1 MKNIIRWFIL
11 NTVAANLL
19 MVFIIIAGIFTLSRL
34 RMEVFPDITIP
45 IINVSVVYPGA
56 SPEDIEES
64 ICVKVEEQV
73 QGINGLKRITSSS
86 NEGYGSINIEV
97 ENGYDIDEVKDE
109 VKSQVDAITSFPDDA
124 EKPTIRSFD
133 GQPEVITIA
142 VHGHVDEASLLNIA
156 EKVRD
161 EVSELPNITQTRL
174 GKKPREISIEISE
187 NTLQK
192 YGISFDY
199 VANKIRTSSMDV
211 PGGAIE
217 TYDGEIL
224 IRSKGQAY
232 TGEEFGIIPV
242 LSLADGSTVF
252 LRDIAEIVD
261 GFQDV
266 EYDIKFNS
274 EPALLIRVYRTGEQ
288 NALDIADAVH
298 GYIKKKNPVMP
309 PGVSLTTM
317 KDESVILRG
326 RIELLTENAY
336 LGLGLVLIVLALF
349 LKPKLAAW
357 VSLGIPISFMGGF
370 WLLPL
375 FDVSI
380 NMISL
385 FTFILVLGI
394 VVDDA
399 IVVGE
404 NIHIYLKRGLSGVD
418 AALEGAYQVAK
429 PVIFAVLTTMVTFSP
444 MILVEGALGKIW
456 KIIPVVTILVLM
468 FSLIESLTILPAHLA
483 HMKINEAK
491 KKNRFSQ
498 WWSDIQMGIHNWLQ
512 GFIKNKYTPVLEL
525 ALKNRGNTVA
535 IAISIFILTVGLVAS
550 GFIRFNFFPP
560 LEADIVIAGV
570 EYPEGTP
577 VSLTKVGL
585 DQIEKSA
592 YKLKDSLEVL
602 YPENKIFINMVS
614 TAGDQPIKT
623 QSARGPGNL
632 DATFFGS
639 HLAECVIELA
649 PGEERPIS
657 TVEISKIWRE
667 LTGPIPGVKQVTFDS
682 DLFTTGAPIEI
693 QLSSVNREDLK
704 AVTNS
709 LKDKLQ
715 TYAGVF
721 DIKDS
726 FSAGK
731 DEIKLNLLPEAQNYG
746 ITMASLARQ
755 VRQAFYGDEVQRVQ
769 RGRDE
774 VKVFLRYPKDERV
787 SLNNLEQM
795 NVRVGNNVEVPLG
808 QVAQGEL
815 SSGYSTITRTDRK
828 RSISI
833 TADVDLSEANANE
846 ILAKF
851 ETEHIAP
858 ILLDYPSVN
867 YSFEGEQREQRDTLS
882 SLFKNFAL
890 ALFVV
895 YVLLAIPFKSYLQPL
910 IIMSAIPFGFTGAVI
925 GHIIMGMNL
934 AVLSIIGIV
943 ALSGV
948 VVNDSLVMVDFIN
961 RYKREDGKT
970 SLEAALAAGPRRFRP
985 ILLTSITTFVG
996 LFPLLIEKSVQAQ
1009 FLIPMAISL
1018 AYGVLFATLIT
1029 LILVPTSYL
1038 IIEDIKD
1045 FFGRLTNKN
1054 A

>member
-1 MKNIIRWFIL
+1 MKNIIRWFIT

-19 MVFIIIAGIFTLSRL
+19 MIFIIIAGFFTLSRL
-34 RMEVFPDITIP
+34 RMEVFPDIAIP
-45 IINVSVVYPGA
+45 IINVSVIYPGS
-56 SPEDIEES
+56 SPEDVEES
-64 ICVKVEEQV
+64 ICVKIEEQV
-73 QGINGLKRITSSS
+73 QGINGIKKITSTS
-86 NEGYGSINIEV
+86 NEGYGSVNVEV
-97 ENGYDIDEVKDE
+97 ENGYDLDEVKDE
-109 VKSQVDAITSFPDDA
+109 VKSKVDGITSFPDGA
-124 EKPTIRSFD
+124 EKPTVRSFE

-142 VHGHVDEASLLNIA
+142 VHGRVDEASLLSIA
-156 EKVRD
+156 EGIRE
-161 EVSELPNITQTRL
+161 EVSDLPSITQTRL
-174 GKKPREISIEISE
+174 GKKPREISIEVSE
-187 NTLQK
+187 ETLQK
-192 YGISFDY
+192 YGLSFDFIS
-199 VANKIRTSSMDV
+199 NRIRASSMDV

-232 TGEEFGIIPV
+232 TGEDFGSIPV
-242 LSLADGSTVF
+242 LSMPDGSTLL
-252 LRDIAEIVD
+252 LRDISEIKD

-274 EPALLIRVYRTGEQ
+274 EPAYLIRVYRTGDQ
-288 NALDIADAVH
+288 NALDIAENVH
-298 GYIKKKNPVMP
+298 NYLKKKRPTMP
-309 PGVSLTTM
+309 PGISLSSM

-326 RIELLTENAY
+326 RIDLLVENAA
-336 LGLGLVLIVLALF
+336 LGLSLVLIVLALF
-349 LKPKLAAW
+349 LKPKLAGW

-370 WLLPL
+370 WLLPI

-404 NIHIYLKRGLSGVD
+404 NIHIFRKRGLKGPD

-444 MILVEGALGKIW
+444 MILVEGALGKVW
-456 KIIPVVTILVLM
+456 RIIPVVTIVVLI

-483 HMKINEAK
+483 HLKEDSPT
-491 KKNRFSQ
+491 KNNFFSK
-498 WWSDIQMGIHNWLQ
+498 WWNGVQQGIHGGLQ
-512 GFIKNKYTPVLEL
+512 TFIKNTYTPVLEW
-525 ALKNRGNTVA
+525 ALKNRATTIS
-535 IAISIFILTVGLVAS
+535 IAISTFILSLGIVAS
-550 GFIRFNFFPP
+550 GFLKFNFFPP
-560 LEADIVIAGV
+560 LEADIVIATV

-577 VSLTKVGL
+577 VSITKEGL
-585 DQIEKSA
+585 ERIEESA
-592 YKLKDSLEVL
+592 FKLKDSLEES
-602 YPENKIFINMVS
+602 YPEQKIFINMVS

-657 TVEISKIWRE
+657 TIEISKIWRD
-667 LTGPIPGVKQVTFDS
+667 LTGPIPGVKQVEFES
-682 DLFTTGAPIEI
+682 DLFSTGPPIEI
-693 QLSSVNREDLK
+693 KLSSVSRNDLK
-704 AVTNS
+704 KVTS
-709 LKDKLQ
+709 ILKDKLQ

-731 DEIKLNLLPEAQNYG
+731 DEIKLTLRPEAQNYG
-746 ITMASLARQ
+746 ITMSSLARQ
-755 VRQAFYGDEVQRVQ
+755 VRQAFYGDEVQRIQ

-774 VKVFLRYPKDERV
+774 IKVFLRYPKNERV

-795 NVRVGNNVEVPLG
+795 NVRVGNNIEVPLG

-815 SSGYSTITRTDRK
+815 ASGYSTITRTDRK
-828 RSISI
+828 RSINI
-833 TADVDLSEANANE
+833 VADVDLTKANANE

-851 ETEHIAP
+851 EKDHISP
-858 ILLDYPSVN
+858 LLKDYPSVN
-867 YSFEGEQREQRDTLS
+867 YSFEGEQREQRDTLG

-895 YVLLAIPFKSYLQPL
+895 YVLLAVPFKSYLQPL

-925 GHIIMGMNL
+925 GHLVMGMNL

-961 RYKREDGKT
+961 RYKREDGK
-970 SLEAALAAGPRRFRP
+970 SNLEAAMAAGPRRFRP
-985 ILLTSITTFVG
+985 ILLTSVTTFVG
-996 LFPLLIEKSVQAQ
+996 LFPLLIEKSVQAK
-1009 FLIPMAISL
+1009 FLVPMAISL
-1018 AYGVLFATLIT
+1018 AFGVLFATLIT
-1029 LILVPTSYL
+1029 LILVPTSYMV
-1038 IIEDIKD
+1038 IEDIKGI
-1045 FFGRLTNKN
+1045 FYKYFKKN

>member
-199 VANKIRTSSMDV
+199 VANKIRNSSMDV

-298 GYIKKKNPVMP
+298 RYIKKKNPFMP

-483 HMKINEAK
+483 HMKINEGK

-512 GFIKNKYTPVLEL
+512 GFIKNKYTPVLGL
-525 ALKNRGNTVA
+525 ALKHRGNTVA

-585 DQIEKSA
+585 NQIEKSA

-808 QVAQGEL
+808 QIAQGEL

-851 ETEHIAP
+851 ETEHIIP
-858 ILLDYPSVN
+858 ILLDFPSVD

-895 YVLLAIPFKSYLQPL
+895 YVLLAVPFKSYLQPL

-961 RYKREDGKT
+961 RYKRDDGKT

-996 LFPLLIEKSVQAQ
+996 LFPLLIERSVQAQ

-1045 FFGRLTNKN
+1045 FFARLTNKN

>member
-1 MKNIIRWFIL
+1 
-11 NTVAANLL
+11 V
-19 MVFIIIAGIFTLSRL
+19 
-34 RMEVFPDITIP
+34 
-45 IINVSVVYPGA
+45 
-56 SPEDIEES
+56 
-64 ICVKVEEQV
+64 
-73 QGINGLKRITSSS
+73 
-86 NEGYGSINIEV
+86 
-97 ENGYDIDEVKDE
+97 
-109 VKSQVDAITSFPDDA
+109 
-124 EKPTIRSFD
+124 
-133 GQPEVITIA
+133 
-142 VHGHVDEASLLNIA
+142 SLLNIA

-161 EVSELPNITQTRL
+161 EVSELPKITQTRL
-174 GKKPREISIEISE
+174 GKKPREISIEVSE
-187 NTLQK
+187 KTLQK

-199 VANKIRTSSMDV
+199 IASKIRTSSMDV

-232 TGEEFGIIPV
+232 TGDEFGIIPV
-242 LSLADGSTVF
+242 LSLPDGSTVL
-252 LRDIAEIVD
+252 LRDIAEIED

-288 NALDIADAVH
+288 NALDIAEEVH
-298 GYIKKKNPVMP
+298 KYIKKKNPLMP
-309 PGVSLTTM
+309 PGISLTTM
-317 KDESVILRG
+317 KDESVILKG

-336 LGLGLVLIVLALF
+336 LGLTLVLIVLALF

-404 NIHIYLKRGLSGVD
+404 NIHIHLKRGLSGVD

-444 MILVEGALGKIW
+444 MILVEGATGKIW
-456 KIIPVVTILVLM
+456 KIIPVVTIVVLM

-483 HMKINEAK
+483 HMKLDENK
-491 KKNRFSQ
+491 KENKFLA
-498 WWSDIQMGIHNWLQ
+498 WWSKIQLSIHNWLQ
-512 GFIKNKYTPVLEL
+512 SFIKNRYIPVLEL
-525 ALKNRGNTVA
+525 ALRNRGNTVA
-535 IAISIFILTVGLVAS
+535 IAISIFILTIGLVAS

-577 VSLTKVGL
+577 VSLTKSGL
-585 DQIEKSA
+585 EQVEKSA

-602 YPENKIFINMVS
+602 YPNNKVFINMVS

-632 DATFFGS
+632 DASFFGS

-649 PGEERPIS
+649 PGEERSIS
-657 TVEISKIWRE
+657 TVDISRIWRE

-693 QLSSVNREDLK
+693 QLSSVNRDDLK
-704 AVTNS
+704 DVTTI

-731 DEIKLNLLPEAQNYG
+731 DEIKLNLRPEAQNYG
-746 ITMASLARQ
+746 ITMSLLARQ

-774 VKVFLRYPKDERV
+774 VKVFLRYPKEERV
-787 SLNNLEQM
+787 SLNNLEKM
-795 NVRVGNNVEVPLG
+795 MVRVGNNIEVPLG
-808 QVAQGEL
+808 QVAEGEL

-828 RSISI
+828 RSISV

-851 ETEHIAP
+851 EVEHIIP
-858 ILLDYPSVN
+858 ILRDYPSVN
-867 YSFEGEQREQRDTLS
+867 YSFEGEQREQRDTLG

-895 YVLLAIPFKSYLQPL
+895 YVLLAVPFKSYLQPL

-961 RYKREDGKT
+961 RYKREEGKT
-970 SLEAALAAGPRRFRP
+970 SLEAAMAAGPRRFRP

-1009 FLIPMAISL
+1009 FLVPMAISL

-1038 IIEDIKD
+1038 IIDDVKE
-1045 FFGRLTNKN
+1045 FFGG

>member
-1 MKNIIRWFIL
+1 
-11 NTVAANLL
+11 
-19 MVFIIIAGIFTLSRL
+19 
-34 RMEVFPDITIP
+34 MEDH
-45 IINVSVVYPGA
+45 SG
-56 SPEDIEES
+56 
-64 ICVKVEEQV
+64 
-73 QGINGLKRITSSS
+73 
-86 NEGYGSINIEV
+86 GY
-97 ENGYDIDEVKDE
+97 
-109 VKSQVDAITSFPDDA
+109 
-124 EKPTIRSFD
+124 
-133 GQPEVITIA
+133 
-142 VHGHVDEASLLNIA
+142 H
-156 EKVRD
+156 
-161 EVSELPNITQTRL
+161 
-174 GKKPREISIEISE
+174 
-187 NTLQK
+187 
-192 YGISFDY
+192 ISF
-199 VANKIRTSSMDV
+199 
-211 PGGAIE
+211 
-217 TYDGEIL
+217 
-224 IRSKGQAY
+224 
-232 TGEEFGIIPV
+232 
-242 LSLADGSTVF
+242 
-252 LRDIAEIVD
+252 
-261 GFQDV
+261 
-266 EYDIKFNS
+266 
-274 EPALLIRVYRTGEQ
+274 
-288 NALDIADAVH
+288 
-298 GYIKKKNPVMP
+298 
-309 PGVSLTTM
+309 
-317 KDESVILRG
+317 
-326 RIELLTENAY
+326 
-336 LGLGLVLIVLALF
+336 
-349 LKPKLAAW
+349 
-357 VSLGIPISFMGGF
+357 
-370 WLLPL
+370 
-375 FDVSI
+375 
-380 NMISL
+380 
-385 FTFILVLGI
+385 
-394 VVDDA
+394 
-399 IVVGE
+399 
-404 NIHIYLKRGLSGVD
+404 
-418 AALEGAYQVAK
+418 
-429 PVIFAVLTTMVTFSP
+429 
-444 MILVEGALGKIW
+444 
-456 KIIPVVTILVLM
+456 M

-483 HMKINEAK
+483 YMKINEAK

-704 AVTNS
+704 ALTNS

-851 ETEHIAP
+851 ESEHIVP

-895 YVLLAIPFKSYLQPL
+895 YVLLAVPFKSYLQPL

-961 RYKREDGKT
+961 RYKRDDGKT

-1045 FFGRLTNKN
+1045 FFGRLTIKN

>member
-693 QLSSVNREDLK
+693 QLSSANREDLK

-851 ETEHIAP
+851 ETEHIVP

-895 YVLLAIPFKSYLQPL
+895 YVLLAVPFKSYLQPL

-961 RYKREDGKT
+961 RYKRDDGKT

>member
-1 MKNIIRWFIL
+1 
-11 NTVAANLL
+11 
-19 MVFIIIAGIFTLSRL
+19 
-34 RMEVFPDITIP
+34 
-45 IINVSVVYPGA
+45 
-56 SPEDIEES
+56 
-64 ICVKVEEQV
+64 
-73 QGINGLKRITSSS
+73 
-86 NEGYGSINIEV
+86 
-97 ENGYDIDEVKDE
+97 
-109 VKSQVDAITSFPDDA
+109 
-124 EKPTIRSFD
+124 
-133 GQPEVITIA
+133 
-142 VHGHVDEASLLNIA
+142 
-156 EKVRD
+156 
-161 EVSELPNITQTRL
+161 
-174 GKKPREISIEISE
+174 
-187 NTLQK
+187 
-192 YGISFDY
+192 
-199 VANKIRTSSMDV
+199 MDV

-808 QVAQGEL
+808 QVAQGGL

-851 ETEHIAP
+851 ETEHIVP

-895 YVLLAIPFKSYLQPL
+895 YVLLAVPFKSYLQPL

-961 RYKREDGKT
+961 RYKRDDGKT

>member
-1 MKNIIRWFIL
+1 MKNIIRWFIT

-19 MVFIIIAGIFTLSRL
+19 MIFIIIAGFFTLSRL
-34 RMEVFPDITIP
+34 RMEVFPDIAIP
-45 IINVSVVYPGA
+45 IINVSVIYPGS
-56 SPEDIEES
+56 SPEDVEES
-64 ICVKVEEQV
+64 ICVKIEEQV
-73 QGINGLKRITSSS
+73 QGINGIKKITSTS
-86 NEGYGSINIEV
+86 NEGYGSVNVEV
-97 ENGYDIDEVKDE
+97 ENGYDLDEVKDE
-109 VKSQVDAITSFPDDA
+109 VKSKVDGITSFPDGA
-124 EKPTIRSFD
+124 EKPTVRSFE

-142 VHGHVDEASLLNIA
+142 VHGRVDEASLLSIA
-156 EKVRD
+156 EGIRE
-161 EVSELPNITQTRL
+161 EVSDLPSITQTRL
-174 GKKPREISIEISE
+174 GKKPREISIEVSE
-187 NTLQK
+187 ETLQK
-192 YGISFDY
+192 YGLSFDFIS
-199 VANKIRTSSMDV
+199 NRIRASSMDV

-232 TGEEFGIIPV
+232 TGEDFGSIPV
-242 LSLADGSTVF
+242 LSMPDGSTLL
-252 LRDIAEIVD
+252 LRDISEIKD

-274 EPALLIRVYRTGEQ
+274 EPAYLIRVYRTGDQ
-288 NALDIADAVH
+288 NALDIAENVH
-298 GYIKKKNPVMP
+298 NYLKKKRPTMP
-309 PGVSLTTM
+309 PGISLSSM

-326 RIELLTENAY
+326 RIDLLVENAA
-336 LGLGLVLIVLALF
+336 LGLSLVLVVLALF
-349 LKPKLAAW
+349 LKPKLAGW

-370 WLLPL
+370 WLLPI

-404 NIHIYLKRGLSGVD
+404 NIHIFRKRGLKGPD

-444 MILVEGALGKIW
+444 MILVEGALGKVW
-456 KIIPVVTILVLM
+456 RIIPVVTIVVLI

-483 HMKINEAK
+483 HLKEDSPAK
-491 KKNRFSQ
+491 NNFFSK
-498 WWSDIQMGIHNWLQ
+498 WWNGVQQGIHNGLQ
-512 GFIKNKYTPVLEL
+512 MFIKNTYTPVLEW
-525 ALKNRGNTVA
+525 ALKNRATTIS
-535 IAISIFILTVGLVAS
+535 IAISTFILSLGIVAS
-550 GFIRFNFFPP
+550 GFLKFNFFPP
-560 LEADIVIAGV
+560 LEADIVIATV

-577 VSLTKVGL
+577 VSITKEGL
-585 DQIEKSA
+585 ERIEESA
-592 YKLKDSLEVL
+592 FKLKDSLEES
-602 YPENKIFINMVS
+602 YPEQKIFINMVS

-657 TVEISKIWRE
+657 TVEISKIWRD
-667 LTGPIPGVKQVTFDS
+667 LTGPIPGVKQVEFES
-682 DLFTTGAPIEI
+682 DLFSTGPPIEI
-693 QLSSVNREDLK
+693 KLSSVSRDDLK
-704 AVTNS
+704 KVTS
-709 LKDKLQ
+709 ILKDKLQ

-731 DEIKLNLLPEAQNYG
+731 DEIKLTLRPEAQNYG
-746 ITMASLARQ
+746 ITMSSLARQ
-755 VRQAFYGDEVQRVQ
+755 VRQAFYGDEVQRIQ

-774 VKVFLRYPKDERV
+774 IKVFLRYPKNERV

-795 NVRVGNNVEVPLG
+795 NVRVGNNIEVPLG

-815 SSGYSTITRTDRK
+815 ASGYSTITRTDRK
-828 RSISI
+828 RSINI
-833 TADVDLSEANANE
+833 VADVDLTKANANE

-851 ETEHIAP
+851 EKDHISP
-858 ILLDYPSVN
+858 LLKDYPSVN
-867 YSFEGEQREQRDTLS
+867 YSFEGEQREQRDTLG

-895 YVLLAIPFKSYLQPL
+895 YVLLAVPFKSYLQPL

-925 GHIIMGMNL
+925 GHLVMGMNL

-961 RYKREDGKT
+961 RYKREDGK
-970 SLEAALAAGPRRFRP
+970 SNLEAAMAAGPRRFRP
-985 ILLTSITTFVG
+985 ILLTSVTTFVG
-996 LFPLLIEKSVQAQ
+996 LFPLLIEKSVQAK
-1009 FLIPMAISL
+1009 FLVPMAISL
-1018 AYGVLFATLIT
+1018 AFGVLFATLIT
-1029 LILVPTSYL
+1029 LILVPTSYMV
-1038 IIEDIKD
+1038 IEDIKGI
-1045 FFGRLTNKN
+1045 FYKYFKKN

>member
-73 QGINGLKRITSSS
+73 QGVNGLKRITSSS
-86 NEGYGSINIEV
+86 NEGYGSINIEI

-199 VANKIRTSSMDV
+199 VANKIRTSSMDI

-242 LSLADGSTVF
+242 LSLADGSKVF
-252 LRDIAEIVD
+252 LRDIAEIID

-298 GYIKKKNPVMP
+298 GYIKKKNLLMP

-483 HMKINEAK
+483 HMKINEGK

-602 YPENKIFINMVS
+602 YPENNIFINMVS

-693 QLSSVNREDLK
+693 QLSSVNREELK
-704 AVTNS
+704 AVTDR

-731 DEIKLNLLPEAQNYG
+731 DEIKLNLLPEAHNYG

-895 YVLLAIPFKSYLQPL
+895 YVLLAVPFKSYLQPL

-961 RYKREDGKT
+961 RYKRDDGKT
-970 SLEAALAAGPRRFRP
+970 SLEAALSAGPRRFRP

>member
-1 MKNIIRWFIL
+1 
-11 NTVAANLL
+11 
-19 MVFIIIAGIFTLSRL
+19 MV
-34 RMEVFPDITIP
+34 
-45 IINVSVVYPGA
+45 
-56 SPEDIEES
+56 
-64 ICVKVEEQV
+64 
-73 QGINGLKRITSSS
+73 
-86 NEGYGSINIEV
+86 
-97 ENGYDIDEVKDE
+97 
-109 VKSQVDAITSFPDDA
+109 
-124 EKPTIRSFD
+124 
-133 GQPEVITIA
+133 
-142 VHGHVDEASLLNIA
+142 
-156 EKVRD
+156 
-161 EVSELPNITQTRL
+161 
-174 GKKPREISIEISE
+174 
-187 NTLQK
+187 
-192 YGISFDY
+192 
-199 VANKIRTSSMDV
+199 
-211 PGGAIE
+211 
-217 TYDGEIL
+217 
-224 IRSKGQAY
+224 
-232 TGEEFGIIPV
+232 
-242 LSLADGSTVF
+242 
-252 LRDIAEIVD
+252 
-261 GFQDV
+261 
-266 EYDIKFNS
+266 
-274 EPALLIRVYRTGEQ
+274 
-288 NALDIADAVH
+288 
-298 GYIKKKNPVMP
+298 
-309 PGVSLTTM
+309 
-317 KDESVILRG
+317 
-326 RIELLTENAY
+326 
-336 LGLGLVLIVLALF
+336 LF
-349 LKPKLAAW
+349 
-357 VSLGIPISFMGGF
+357 
-370 WLLPL
+370 
-375 FDVSI
+375 
-380 NMISL
+380 
-385 FTFILVLGI
+385 
-394 VVDDA
+394 
-399 IVVGE
+399 
-404 NIHIYLKRGLSGVD
+404 
-418 AALEGAYQVAK
+418 
-429 PVIFAVLTTMVTFSP
+429 
-444 MILVEGALGKIW
+444 
-456 KIIPVVTILVLM
+456 

-483 HMKINEAK
+483 HMKVDEDK
-491 KKNRFSQ
+491 KENKFLA
-498 WWSDIQMGIHNWLQ
+498 WWSKIQLGIHNWLQ
-512 GFIKNKYTPVLEL
+512 SFIKNRYIPVLEL
-525 ALKNRGNTVA
+525 ALRNRGNTIA

-577 VSLTKVGL
+577 VSLTKSGL
-585 DQIEKSA
+585 EQVEKSA
-592 YKLKDSLEVL
+592 FRLKDSLEVL

-632 DATFFGS
+632 DANFFGS

-682 DLFTTGAPIEI
+682 DLFTSGAPIEI

-704 AVTNS
+704 AVTVR

-795 NVRVGNNVEVPLG
+795 NVRVGNNIEVPLG

-858 ILLDYPSVN
+858 ILRDYPAVD

-890 ALFVV
+890 ALFIV
-895 YVLLAIPFKSYLQPL
+895 YVLLAVPFKSYLQPL

-934 AVLSIIGIV
+934 AILSIIGIV

-996 LFPLLIEKSVQAQ
+996 LFPLLIEKSVQTQ
-1009 FLIPMAISL
+1009 IKIQL
-1018 AYGVLFATLIT
+1018 
-1029 LILVPTSYL
+1029 L
-1038 IIEDIKD
+1038 II
-1045 FFGRLTNKN
+1045 
-1054 A
+1054 

>member
-19 MVFIIIAGIFTLSRL
+19 MVFIIIAGLFTLSRL

-86 NEGYGSINIEV
+86 NESYGSINIEV

-109 VKSQVDAITSFPDDA
+109 VKSLVDAITSFPDDA
-124 EKPTIRSFD
+124 EKPTVRSFD

-142 VHGHVDEASLLNIA
+142 VHGNVDEVSLLNMA

-161 EVSELPNITQTRL
+161 EVSDLPNITQTRL

-192 YGISFDY
+192 YGLSFDY
-199 VANKIRTSSMDV
+199 VANKIRSSSMDV

-217 TYDGEIL
+217 TYNGEIL

-232 TGEEFGIIPV
+232 TGDEFGTIPI
-242 LSLADGSTVF
+242 LSLPDGSTVL
-252 LRDIAEIVD
+252 LRDLANIVD

-288 NALDIADAVH
+288 NALDIADEVH
-298 GYIKKKNPVMP
+298 KYIKKKNPTMP
-309 PGVSLTTM
+309 PGISLTTM

-336 LGLGLVLIVLALF
+336 LGLVLVLIVLALF

-399 IVVGE
+399 VVVGE
-404 NIHIYLKRGLSGVD
+404 NIHIFRKRGFSAVD
-418 AALEGAYQVAK
+418 AALEGTYQVAK
-429 PVIFAVLTTMVTFSP
+429 PVIFAVLTTMVTFTP
-444 MILVEGALGKIW
+444 MILVEGAMGKIW
-456 KIIPVVTILVLM
+456 KIIPVVTIVVLL

-483 HMKINEAK
+483 HMKDDDDEEE
-491 KKNRFSQ
+491 NRFLA
-498 WWSDIQMGIHNWLQ
+498 WWSTVQLVIHNGLQ
-512 GFIKNKYTPVLEL
+512 SFIKNQYNPLLEL
-525 ALKNRGNTVA
+525 ALKNRGNT
-535 IAISIFILTVGLVAS
+535 IAISISILIFTVGLVAS
-550 GFIRFNFFPP
+550 GFIKFNFFPP

-577 VSLTKVGL
+577 VQITKVGL
-585 DQIEKSA
+585 EQVEKAA
-592 YKLKDSLEVL
+592 YRLKDSLEVL
-602 YPENKIFINMVS
+602 YPDKKIFINMVS

-632 DATFFGS
+632 DANFFGS

-649 PGEERPIS
+649 PGEERPVS
-657 TVEISKIWRE
+657 TIEISKIWRE
-667 LTGPIPGVKQVTFDS
+667 LTGSIAGVKQVTFDS
-682 DLFTTGAPIEI
+682 DLFSSGAPIEI
-693 QLSSVNREDLK
+693 QLSSVNRENLK
-704 AVTNS
+704 EVTS
-709 LKDKLQ
+709 ILKDKLQ

-731 DEIKLNLLPEAQNYG
+731 DEIKLSLRPEAQNYG

-755 VRQAFYGDEVQRVQ
+755 VRQAFYGEEVQRVQ

-774 VKVFLRYPKDERV
+774 VKVFLRYPKEERA

-808 QVAQGEL
+808 QVASSEL

-828 RSISI
+828 RSISV

-851 ETEHIAP
+851 EKEHILP
-858 ILLDYPSVN
+858 ILKNYPNVI
-867 YSFEGEQREQRDTLS
+867 YSFEGEQREQRDTLG

-890 ALFVV
+890 ALFIV
-895 YVLLAIPFKSYLQPL
+895 YVLLAIPVKSYSQPL

-925 GHIIMGMNL
+925 GHVIMGMNL

-961 RYKREDGKT
+961 RYRHEDGK
-970 SLEAALAAGPRRFRP
+970 SCLEAALAAGPRRFRP

-1009 FLIPMAISL
+1009 FLVPMAISL
-1018 AYGVLFATLIT
+1018 AFGVLFATLIT

-1038 IIEDIKD
+1038 IIEDMKD
-1045 FFGRLTNKN
+1045 YSAKLFNKN

>member
-1 MKNIIRWFIL
+1 
-11 NTVAANLL
+11 
-19 MVFIIIAGIFTLSRL
+19 
-34 RMEVFPDITIP
+34 
-45 IINVSVVYPGA
+45 
-56 SPEDIEES
+56 
-64 ICVKVEEQV
+64 
-73 QGINGLKRITSSS
+73 
-86 NEGYGSINIEV
+86 
-97 ENGYDIDEVKDE
+97 
-109 VKSQVDAITSFPDDA
+109 
-124 EKPTIRSFD
+124 
-133 GQPEVITIA
+133 
-142 VHGHVDEASLLNIA
+142 
-156 EKVRD
+156 
-161 EVSELPNITQTRL
+161 
-174 GKKPREISIEISE
+174 
-187 NTLQK
+187 
-192 YGISFDY
+192 
-199 VANKIRTSSMDV
+199 
-211 PGGAIE
+211 
-217 TYDGEIL
+217 
-224 IRSKGQAY
+224 
-232 TGEEFGIIPV
+232 
-242 LSLADGSTVF
+242 
-252 LRDIAEIVD
+252 
-261 GFQDV
+261 
-266 EYDIKFNS
+266 
-274 EPALLIRVYRTGEQ
+274 
-288 NALDIADAVH
+288 
-298 GYIKKKNPVMP
+298 
-309 PGVSLTTM
+309 
-317 KDESVILRG
+317 
-326 RIELLTENAY
+326 
-336 LGLGLVLIVLALF
+336 
-349 LKPKLAAW
+349 
-357 VSLGIPISFMGGF
+357 MGGF

-483 HMKINEAK
+483 HMNINEAK

-704 AVTNS
+704 AVTNR

-851 ETEHIAP
+851 ETEHIVP

-961 RYKREDGKT
+961 RYKRDDGKT

-1045 FFGRLTNKN
+1045 FFGRLSNKN

>member
-142 VHGHVDEASLLNIA
+142 VHGNVDEASLLNIA
-156 EKVRD
+156 ENVRD
-161 EVSELPNITQTRL
+161 EVSELPKITQTRL

-232 TGEEFGIIPV
+232 TGEEFGIIPI

-274 EPALLIRVYRTGEQ
+274 EPALLIRVYRTGDQ

-298 GYIKKKNPVMP
+298 EYIKKKKPVMP

-404 NIHIYLKRGLSGVD
+404 NIHIHLKRGLSGVD

-444 MILVEGALGKIW
+444 MILVEGAIGKIW
-456 KIIPVVTILVLM
+456 KIIPVVTIVVLF

-483 HMKINEAK
+483 HMKVDDNK
-491 KKNRFSQ
+491 KENKFLA
-498 WWSDIQMGIHNWLQ
+498 WWSKIQLGIHNWLQ
-512 GFIKNKYTPVLEL
+512 SFIKNRYIPFLEL
-525 ALKNRGNTVA
+525 ALRNRGNTVA

-577 VSLTKVGL
+577 VSLTKSGL
-585 DQIEKSA
+585 EQVEKSA
-592 YKLKDSLEVL
+592 FRLKDSLEVL
-602 YPENKIFINMVS
+602 YPENEIFINMVS

-632 DATFFGS
+632 DANFFGS

-682 DLFTTGAPIEI
+682 DLFTSGAPIEI
-693 QLSSVNREDLK
+693 QLSSVNRDDLK
-704 AVTNS
+704 AVTIR

-795 NVRVGNNVEVPLG
+795 NVRVGNNIEVPLG
-808 QVAQGEL
+808 QVAEGEL

-828 RSISI
+828 RSISV

-851 ETEHIAP
+851 ETEHIVP
-858 ILLDYPSVN
+858 ILRDYPTVN

-895 YVLLAIPFKSYLQPL
+895 YVLLAVPFKSYLQPL

-934 AVLSIIGIV
+934 AILSIIGIV

-1038 IIEDIKD
+1038 IIDDIKK
-1045 FFGRLTNKN
+1045 FFSRTLNEN

>member
-1 MKNIIRWFIL
+1 
-11 NTVAANLL
+11 
-19 MVFIIIAGIFTLSRL
+19 
-34 RMEVFPDITIP
+34 
-45 IINVSVVYPGA
+45 
-56 SPEDIEES
+56 
-64 ICVKVEEQV
+64 
-73 QGINGLKRITSSS
+73 
-86 NEGYGSINIEV
+86 
-97 ENGYDIDEVKDE
+97 
-109 VKSQVDAITSFPDDA
+109 
-124 EKPTIRSFD
+124 
-133 GQPEVITIA
+133 
-142 VHGHVDEASLLNIA
+142 
-156 EKVRD
+156 
-161 EVSELPNITQTRL
+161 
-174 GKKPREISIEISE
+174 
-187 NTLQK
+187 
-192 YGISFDY
+192 
-199 VANKIRTSSMDV
+199 
-211 PGGAIE
+211 
-217 TYDGEIL
+217 
-224 IRSKGQAY
+224 
-232 TGEEFGIIPV
+232 
-242 LSLADGSTVF
+242 
-252 LRDIAEIVD
+252 
-261 GFQDV
+261 
-266 EYDIKFNS
+266 
-274 EPALLIRVYRTGEQ
+274 
-288 NALDIADAVH
+288 
-298 GYIKKKNPVMP
+298 MP

-614 TAGDQPIKT
+614 TAGDQAIKT

-851 ETEHIAP
+851 ESEHIVP

-895 YVLLAIPFKSYLQPL
+895 YVLLAVPFKSYLQPL

-961 RYKREDGKT
+961 RYKRDDGKT

-1045 FFGRLTNKN
+1045 FFGRLANKN

>member
-298 GYIKKKNPVMP
+298 GYIKKKSPVMP

-851 ETEHIAP
+851 ETEHIVP

-895 YVLLAIPFKSYLQPL
+895 YVLLAVPFKSYLQPL

-961 RYKREDGKT
+961 RYKRDDGKT

>member
-45 IINVSVVYPGA
+45 IINVSVIYPGA

-86 NEGYGSINIEV
+86 NEGYGSINIEI

-109 VKSQVDAITSFPDDA
+109 VKAQVDAITSFPDDA
-124 EKPTIRSFD
+124 EKATIKSFD

-142 VHGHVDEASLLNIA
+142 VHGNVDEVSLLNIA

-174 GKKPREISIEISE
+174 GKKPREISIEVSE
-187 NTLQK
+187 KTLQK

-199 VANKIRTSSMDV
+199 IASKIRTSSMDV

-232 TGEEFGIIPV
+232 TGDEFGIIPV
-242 LSLADGSTVF
+242 LSLPDGSTVL
-252 LRDIAEIVD
+252 LRDIAEIED

-288 NALDIADAVH
+288 NALDIAEEVH
-298 GYIKKKNPVMP
+298 KYIKKKNPLMP
-309 PGVSLTTM
+309 PGISLTTM
-317 KDESVILRG
+317 KDESVILKG

-336 LGLGLVLIVLALF
+336 LGLTLVLIVLALF

-404 NIHIYLKRGLSGVD
+404 NIHIHLKRGLSGVD

-444 MILVEGALGKIW
+444 MILVEGATGKIW
-456 KIIPVVTILVLM
+456 KIIPVVTIVVLM

-483 HMKINEAK
+483 HMKLDENK
-491 KKNRFSQ
+491 KENKFLA
-498 WWSDIQMGIHNWLQ
+498 WWSKIQLSIHNWLQ
-512 GFIKNKYTPVLEL
+512 RFIKNRYIPVLEL
-525 ALKNRGNTVA
+525 ALRNRGNTVA

-577 VSLTKVGL
+577 VSLTKSGL
-585 DQIEKSA
+585 EQVEKSA

-602 YPENKIFINMVS
+602 FPNNKVFINMVS

-632 DATFFGS
+632 DASFFGS

-649 PGEERPIS
+649 PGEERSIS
-657 TVEISKIWRE
+657 TVDISRIWRE

-693 QLSSVNREDLK
+693 QLSSINRDDLK
-704 AVTNS
+704 DVTTI

-731 DEIKLNLLPEAQNYG
+731 DEIKLNLRPEAQNYG

-774 VKVFLRYPKDERV
+774 VKVFLRYPKEERV

-795 NVRVGNNVEVPLG
+795 MVRVGNNIEVPLG
-808 QVAQGEL
+808 QVAEGEL
-815 SSGYSTITRTDRK
+815 TSGYSTITRTDRK
-828 RSISI
+828 RSISV

-851 ETEHIAP
+851 ELEHIIP
-858 ILLDYPSVN
+858 ILRDYPSVN
-867 YSFEGEQREQRDTLS
+867 YSFEGEQREQRDTLG

-895 YVLLAIPFKSYLQPL
+895 YVLLAVPFKSYLQPL

-961 RYKREDGKT
+961 RYRREDGKT

-1009 FLIPMAISL
+1009 FLVPMAISL

-1038 IIEDIKD
+1038 IIEDIKK
-1045 FFGRLTNKN
+1045 FFYGLFR
-1054 A
+1054 

>member
-1 MKNIIRWFIL
+1 
-11 NTVAANLL
+11 
-19 MVFIIIAGIFTLSRL
+19 
-34 RMEVFPDITIP
+34 
-45 IINVSVVYPGA
+45 
-56 SPEDIEES
+56 
-64 ICVKVEEQV
+64 
-73 QGINGLKRITSSS
+73 
-86 NEGYGSINIEV
+86 
-97 ENGYDIDEVKDE
+97 
-109 VKSQVDAITSFPDDA
+109 
-124 EKPTIRSFD
+124 
-133 GQPEVITIA
+133 
-142 VHGHVDEASLLNIA
+142 
-156 EKVRD
+156 
-161 EVSELPNITQTRL
+161 
-174 GKKPREISIEISE
+174 
-187 NTLQK
+187 
-192 YGISFDY
+192 
-199 VANKIRTSSMDV
+199 
-211 PGGAIE
+211 
-217 TYDGEIL
+217 
-224 IRSKGQAY
+224 
-232 TGEEFGIIPV
+232 
-242 LSLADGSTVF
+242 
-252 LRDIAEIVD
+252 
-261 GFQDV
+261 
-266 EYDIKFNS
+266 
-274 EPALLIRVYRTGEQ
+274 
-288 NALDIADAVH
+288 
-298 GYIKKKNPVMP
+298 
-309 PGVSLTTM
+309 
-317 KDESVILRG
+317 
-326 RIELLTENAY
+326 
-336 LGLGLVLIVLALF
+336 
-349 LKPKLAAW
+349 
-357 VSLGIPISFMGGF
+357 MGGF

-483 HMKINEAK
+483 HMNINEAK

-512 GFIKNKYTPVLEL
+512 GFIKDKYTPVLEL

-858 ILLDYPSVN
+858 ILQDYPSVN